1 MAKARPSRLEQAAMA
16 LAALLAAVGSA
27 VRGVIEQASHDSDRN
42 EKVKSRVDVSAIPR
56 IDRSRDRCS
65 AERGQLVV
73 RKWHM
78 SKLSRE
84 YQARVTGFKP
94 YTEWKFERIE
104 FDGFHAQE
112 CRLKEAKA
120 RYDQFFNRKTGDP
133 RPFFKTRGA
142 ERVVEQAR
150 RQSAVIRT
158 NPSAKLTWYFMQPV
172 SHRYFSDRFARE
184 SLAIESLLYP

>member
-16 LAALLAAVGSA
+16 LVALLAAVGNA
-27 VRGVIEQASHDSDRN
+27 VRGVIEQASHDSERN
-42 EKVKSRVDVSAIPR
+42 ENAKSRADVSAIPR

-73 RKWHM
+73 RRWHM

-112 CRLKEAKA
+112 CRLQEAKA
-120 RYDQFFNRKTGDP
+120 RYDQFFNRKTGRP
-133 RPFFKTRGA
+133 RPFYETRGA

-150 RQSAVIRT
+150 RQCQVIRS
-158 NPSAKLTWYFMQPV
+158 NPSAKLTWYFMQPI
-172 SHRYFSDRFARE
+172 SHRYFCARFVKE
-184 SLAIESLLYP
+184 SFPIECLLYP